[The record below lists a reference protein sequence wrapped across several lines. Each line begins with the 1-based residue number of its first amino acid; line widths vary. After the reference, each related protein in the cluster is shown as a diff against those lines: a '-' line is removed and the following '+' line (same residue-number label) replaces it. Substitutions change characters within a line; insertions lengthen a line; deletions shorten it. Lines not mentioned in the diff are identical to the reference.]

1 MPIVWNGD
9 IADLNGTRLRYVYQD
24 YTGHKTTDQEVIVLK
39 GPWHYDAYRRLFGA
53 LTVRRVLEFGIW
65 EGGSALMLADLFPE
79 AKIVGIDMRMPNEPL
94 RAHIKRLEFDDRISL
109 HYQTMQEDR
118 PAVERIL
125 DREFDGPLDLVIDDC
140 SHHYGPTR
148 RSFEIAF
155 PRLRPGG
162 AYAIEDWDWAHQRLG
177 GQEDWSSPVLSN
189 LVFEL
194 TSAVQS
200 ARSMVTEA
208 RIILGLAVFYR
219 GPGNETADLD
229 HLVYTGARPWPKL

>member
-1 MPIVWNGD
+1 
-9 IADLNGTRLRYVYQD
+9 
-24 YTGHKTTDQEVIVLK
+24 LK
-39 GPWHYDAYRRLFGA
+39 GPWHYDAYRWLFGA

-79 AKIVGIDMRMPNEPL
+79 AKIVGIDMRMPNELL
-94 RAHIKRLEFDDRISL
+94 RAHIKRLEFDDRISLL

-148 RSFEIAF
+148 RSFEIVF

-162 AYAIEDWDWAHQRLG
+162 AYAIEHSDWAHQRLG

-194 TSAVQS
+194 TSALQS

-229 HLVYTGARPWPKL
+229 RLVYTGTRPWPKV